1 MSEEHSSDRSAAS
14 TRTVELAVAAFFFVF
29 GAVGAWDAHRIGA
42 SWGVEGPQA
51 GYFPFYIGL
60 IICFTSATIFVRA
73 LSAKAKAHE
82 SFVSRGQ
89 LVLVLK
95 MLVPSIAYVA
105 LIAPIGIYAAS
116 TLFIGFFMLWL
127 GKYSWAKTVPIAVG
141 VSVAFFLLFE
151 VWFNVPLP
159 KGPLETLLGLD

>member
-1 MSEEHSSDRSAAS
+1 MSEDHSSDRSAAS
-14 TRTVELAVAAFFFVF
+14 VRAVELTVAALFFAL
-29 GAVGAWDAHRIGA
+29 GAIVAWDSYRIGT
-42 SWGVEGPQA
+42 SWGDEGPQA

-60 IICFTSATIFVRA
+60 VICFSTALIFVRA
-73 LSAKAKAHE
+73 LWAKAKSHE

-89 LVLVLK
+89 LKMVMK
-95 MLVPSIAYVA
+95 MLVPSIVYVV
-105 LIAPIGIYAAS
+105 LVGIIGIYVSS

-127 GKYSWAKTVPIAVG
+127 GKYGWVRTVPLAVG

-159 KGPLETLLGLD
+159 KGPLEALLGLD

>member
-14 TRTVELAVAAFFFVF
+14 TRTVELVVAALFFAL
-29 GAVGAWDAHRIGA
+29 GAVVSWDSSKIGS

-60 IICFTSATIFVRA
+60 IICFASATIFVRA
-73 LSAKAKAHE
+73 LWSKAKAHE

-89 LVLVLK
+89 LKLVLK
-95 MLVPSIAYVA
+95 MLVPSIVYVI
-105 LIAPIGIYAAS
+105 LIGLIGIYVAS

-127 GKYSWAKTVPIAVG
+127 GKYSWARTVPIALG

-159 KGPLETLLGLD
+159 KGPLEAWLGLD

>member
-1 MSEEHSSDRSAAS
+1 MSEQSSDRSAVS
-14 TRTVELAVAAFFFVF
+14 VRTVELAVAALFFAF
-29 GAVGAWDAHRIGA
+29 GAIVAWDSNRIGSA
-42 SWGVEGPQA
+42 WGAEGPQA

-60 IICFTSATIFVRA
+60 IICFSSAWIFVRA
-73 LSAKAKAHE
+73 LWAKAKAHD

-89 LVLVLK
+89 LALVLK
-95 MLVPSIAYVA
+95 MLVPSIVYVV
-105 LIAPIGIYAAS
+105 LIALIGIYVAS
-116 TLFIGFFMLWL
+116 TIFIAFFMLWL

-159 KGPLETLLGLD
+159 KGPLEVLLGLD

>member
-14 TRTVELAVAAFFFVF
+14 FRTVELAVATFFFAF
-29 GAVGAWDAHRIGA
+29 GAVVAWDSHGIGS
-42 SWGVEGPQA
+42 SWAVEGPQA

-73 LSAKAKAHE
+73 LWAKGRAHD
-82 SFVSRGQ
+82 SFVTRGQ
-89 LVLVLK
+89 LKLVLK
-95 MLVPSIAYVA
+95 MLVPSIIYVV
-105 LIAPIGIYAAS
+105 LIGLIGIYVAS

-141 VSVAFFLLFE
+141 VSVAFFLAFE

-159 KGPLETLLGLD
+159 KGPLEALLGLD

>member
-1 MSEEHSSDRSAAS
+1 MSEQSSDRSAVS
-14 TRTVELAVAAFFFVF
+14 VRTVELAVAFLFFVF
-29 GAVGAWDAHRIGA
+29 GAVVAWDSHRIGS
-42 SWGVEGPQA
+42 SWGAEGPQA

-60 IICFTSATIFVRA
+60 IICFSSAWIFVRA
-73 LSAKAKAHE
+73 LWAKAKAHD

-89 LVLVLK
+89 LTLVLK
-95 MLVPSIAYVA
+95 MLVPSIVYVV
-105 LIAPIGIYAAS
+105 LIAFIGIYVAS
-116 TLFIGFFMLWL
+116 TIFIGFFMLWL

-159 KGPLETLLGLD
+159 KGPLEVLLGLD

>member
-1 MSEEHSSDRSAAS
+1 MSEAQPSDRPAAS
-14 TRTVELAVAAFFFVF
+14 TRTVELVVAALFFAF
-29 GAVGAWDAHRIGA
+29 GAIVAWDSLRIGA
-42 SWGVEGPQA
+42 SWGAEGPQA

-60 IICFTSATIFVRA
+60 IICFSTATIFVRG
-73 LSAKAKAHE
+73 LWAKAKAHE
-82 SFVSRGQ
+82 TFVSRGQ
-89 LVLVLK
+89 LKLVLK
-95 MLVPSIAYVA
+95 MLVPSIVYVI
-105 LIAPIGIYAAS
+105 LIGLIGIYVAS

-159 KGPLETLLGLD
+159 KGPLEALLGLD

>member
-14 TRTVELAVAAFFFVF
+14 IRVVELAVAAFFFLF
-29 GAVGAWDAHRIGA
+29 GAIAAWDAHRIGA

-60 IICFTSATIFVRA
+60 IICFTSTTIFVRA
-73 LSAKAKAHE
+73 LWAKAKSQE

-89 LVLVLK
+89 LLLVLK
-95 MLVPSIAYVA
+95 MLVPSIVYVV
-105 LIAPIGIYAAS
+105 LIGLIGIYIAS

-127 GKYSWAKTVPIAVG
+127 GKYSWVKTVPIAVG

-159 KGPLETLLGLD
+159 KGPVEALLGLD

>member
-14 TRTVELAVAAFFFVF
+14 IRAVELAVAALFFAF
-29 GAVGAWDAHRIGA
+29 GATIAWDSQRIGA
-42 SWGVEGPQA
+42 SWGAEGPQA

-60 IICFTSATIFVRA
+60 IICFSTAAIFVRA
-73 LSAKAKAHE
+73 LWAKGNANE
-82 SFVSRGQ
+82 SYVSRGQ
-89 LVLVLK
+89 LKLVLK
-95 MLVPSIAYVA
+95 MLVPSIVYVV
-105 LIAPIGIYAAS
+105 LIGLIGIYVAS

-127 GKYSWAKTVPIAVG
+127 GKYSWVRTVPIALG

-159 KGPLETLLGLD
+159 KGPLEALLGLD

>member
-1 MSEEHSSDRSAAS
+1 MSEEHSSDRAAAS

-29 GAVGAWDAHRIGA
+29 GAVGVYDAQRIGA
-42 SWGVEGPQA
+42 SWGIEGPQA

-60 IICFTSATIFVRA
+60 IICFASAIIFVRA
-73 LSAKAKAHE
+73 LWAKGKASE

-95 MLVPSIAYVA
+95 MLIPSIVYVV
-105 LIAPIGIYAAS
+105 LIALIGIYVAS

-127 GKYSWAKTVPIAVG
+127 GKYSWAKAVPVAVG

-151 VWFNVPLP
+151 VWFIVPLP
-159 KGPLETLLGLD
+159 KGPLEALLGLN